1 MAASTLRHCAFL
13 TLEDR
18 ADFYIYDHLLFG
30 PLEQRGWKTVEIPW
44 SRPDVDWSAFDAVVI
59 RSTWDYQ
66 NHLPEFMRTLERI
79 EAVTRLLNPV
89 AICRWNSHKRYLA
102 DLADEGVTIVP
113 TRYCTSPDAT
123 ALTEAFDEF
132 AAERIVLK
140 PAIGANADG
149 AFVLER
155 ASESAWTDAFTEHHG
170 VDVLVQPY
178 LESIVEEGEYSLF
191 YFGGQYS
198 HAICKQPAVGDF
210 RVQEEHGA
218 QIHLIEAPSE
228 LRKVGATC
236 LGAIPQTLL
245 YSRIDLV
252 RLATGELA
260 VMEVELIEPSLYFDQ
275 DPDAAERFAQ
285 IFDEMMNE
293 NTD

>member
-1 MAASTLRHCAFL
+1 MLTDIRLVDLLDDFLQTLGTTEFASRF
-13 TLEDR
+13 
-18 ADFYIYDHLLFG
+18 DHLNQSTYIQL
-30 PLEQRGWKTVEIPW
+30 PVNI
-44 SRPDVDWSAFDAVVI
+44 AF
-59 RSTWDYQ
+59 
-66 NHLPEFMRTLERI
+66 
-79 EAVTRLLNPV
+79 
-89 AICRWNSHKRYLA
+89 
-102 DLADEGVTIVP
+102 
-113 TRYCTSPDAT
+113 
-123 ALTEAFDEF
+123 
-132 AAERIVLK
+132 
-140 PAIGANADG
+140 
-149 AFVLER
+149 
-155 ASESAWTDAFTEHHG
+155 
-170 VDVLVQPY
+170 
-178 LESIVEEGEYSLF
+178 SL
-191 YFGGQYS
+191 S